1 MKKTFTCI
9 VLILLMTIGTLPIPA
24 SAAEVEEYAPTAMTY
39 ITLYNG
45 EMPKVGRKP
54 CRTFDLSESE
64 KEMYA
69 IHSLSWW
76 DLTDQRIIPAGSS
89 ETFQSGKTYALSA
102 TFIGVGDYR
111 FTIELDNIAINFT
124 RHLNEPENYGMV
136 NQVTY
141 NLDNSEG
148 ASIRRIYACFRM
160 EGDNTRTVCFKPNGG
175 KDYMLPVCVST
186 ETKYTLP
193 GCTLTP
199 PESGLMFYGWGEKLP
214 GESIWITQDTQLEA
228 GWVTDNSG
236 KEKVSSV
243 GINLNKAPKIG
254 NTPDTGFTSASSK
267 YTAGGLYWYDNY
279 LDREMLSHE
288 TFKAGRSY
296 TLCVSYRPKDGYY
309 FADINDM
316 TASLGNVT
324 QHKFSYMIREAGNY
338 GYPNRF
344 VEYQFDGLPENIT
357 NIGASI
363 YKPLTGSKPNY
374 TAKTDYSAVFGI
386 VERWYEGGTASS
398 PGRVI
403 SSSETFKA
411 GTVYIAEAV
420 FSVKVDSVFADGAVK
435 CRFNGNAAEEISTYS
450 SDTLRKYR
458 LAFTTPA
465 VGDEITSAALDIDPL
480 KVGKALPNEGDIAK
494 DSFKYLATV
503 SNWYASGTVSS
514 PSTPVP
520 GNRVVKAGEKYIL
533 SIKLTPNVSSA
544 FADNV
549 EVTVNGKAAV
559 RYGAVGSDGSM
570 AFNVEMAPEES
581 ASGYILGDIDG
592 DGSVTILDATYIQ
605 RELAGL
611 TNQNPFVNEAS
622 DTDADGSLSILD
634 ATFIQR
640 WLAGL
645 SSNDNIG
652 KPIS

>member
-9 VLILLMTIGTLPIPA
+9 VLILLMIIGTLPIPA
-24 SAAEVEEYAPTAMTY
+24 SAAKVEESAPTAMTY

-45 EMPKVGRKP
+45 ERPKVGRKP
-54 CRTFDLSESE
+54 CRTFDLSKSE

-69 IHSLSWW
+69 IHSLFWW
-76 DLTDQRIIPAGSS
+76 DLTDQRIIPEGSS
-89 ETFQSGKTYALSA
+89 ETFQSGKSYALSV
-102 TFIGVGDYR
+102 TVIGVGPYHFPEATDSVML
-111 FTIELDNIAINFT
+111 FLPETLDET
-124 RHLNEPENYGMV
+124 ENRIV

-141 NLDNSEG
+141 NLDNSKG

-199 PESGLMFYGWGEKLP
+199 PESGMMFYGWGNRLP
-214 GESIWITQDTQLEA
+214 GESVWITQDTRLEA
-228 GWVTDNSG
+228 GWVVNNAG

-254 NTPDTGFTSASSK
+254 NTPDTGFMSASSK

-279 LDREMLSHE
+279 LDRKMLSHE

-309 FADINDM
+309 FADVDDM

-324 QHKFSYMIREAGNY
+324 QHKFSYIIREAGNY

-363 YKPLTGSKPNY
+363 YKPVTGSKPNY

-386 VERWYEGGTASS
+386 VEKWYEGGTASS
-398 PGRVI
+398 PGRVM

-435 CRFNGNAAEEISTYS
+435 CKLNGNAAEEISTYS

-465 VGDEITSAALDIDPL
+465 TGDEITSAALDIDPL
-480 KVGKALPNEGDIAK
+480 EVGKSLPDEGDIAK
-494 DSFKYLATV
+494 DSFKYKATV

-514 PSTPVP
+514 PSSPVP

-533 SIKLTPNVSSA
+533 SIKLTPNLSSA

-549 EVTVNGKAAV
+549 KVTVNGKAAV

-570 AFNVEMAPEES
+570 VFNVEMAPDES
-581 ASGYILGDIDG
+581 ASGYILGDADG
-592 DGSVTILDATYIQ
+592 DGKVTILDATAIQ
-605 RELAGL
+605 RHLASL
-611 TNQNPFVNEAS
+611 PTAAYDEKAA
-622 DTDADGSLSILD
+622 DTDEDGKVTILD
-634 ATFIQR
+634 ATAIQR
-640 WLAGL
+640 HLASL
-645 SSNDNIG
+645 PTNERIG
-652 KPIS
+652 TAI